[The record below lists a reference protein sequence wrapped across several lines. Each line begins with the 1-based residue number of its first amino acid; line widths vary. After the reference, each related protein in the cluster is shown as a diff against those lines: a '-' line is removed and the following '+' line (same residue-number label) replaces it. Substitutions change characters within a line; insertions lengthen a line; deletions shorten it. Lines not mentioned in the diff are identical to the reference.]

1 MVPLK
6 SESNSY
12 QSENMFRAFPVEAY
26 NGDKKTSLLKNSGT
40 FSFPSSSMD
49 AEDFSWF
56 SRAVFS
62 SSIILSE
69 GEFFLE
75 RQDPI
80 GGSIS

>member
-1 MVPLK
+1 M
-6 SESNSY
+6 
-12 QSENMFRAFPVEAY
+12 RAFPVEAY

-40 FSFPSSSMD
+40 CSVAPSSSID
-49 AEDFSWF
+49 SEDVS

-69 GEFFLE
+69 GDFFLE

-80 GGSIS
+80 GGSIW